1 MFNNAFSIATTTATQ
16 TIRDAYIK
24 KILVDRLP
32 TNNRY
37 MGVTRQIT
45 YPTKG
50 FPGLYKT
57 TNNLYMWGMQLPH
70 QFDRDKLLQTFLY
83 LIETKEIYAIVDLQ
97 DCVGTN
103 TSGHPD
109 MALGIGCNPYDISCS
124 EDVYYKVISSVNP
137 VVPPRYHRIST
148 YFDMSAG
155 FPSAW
160 LDIYRIYNT
169 NDKNNSVVVH
179 CLGGKGRTGSVLL
192 YLYMR
197 DNIPDVRRRL
207 TEPHFGYND
216 IAEFI
221 FNMNQLLFNEQT
233 TAQEQQNKNE
243 ASREVFKIGGKLAL
257 GQSVS
262 RLLRQR
268 VNRILFYLARGN
280 RIGSFYMYEC
290 PTGGTS
296 PNDEFRNI
304 VLQVVDWDLYDRGG
318 YNNDM
323 IKHKEWFD

>member
-1 MFNNAFSIATTTATQ
+1 M
-16 TIRDAYIK
+16 D
-24 KILVDRLP
+24 
-32 TNNRY
+32 
-37 MGVTRQIT
+37 
-45 YPTKG
+45 
-50 FPGLYKT
+50 
-57 TNNLYMWGMQLPH
+57 
-70 QFDRDKLLQTFLY
+70 
-83 LIETKEIYAIVDLQ
+83 
-97 DCVGTN
+97 
-103 TSGHPD
+103 
-109 MALGIGCNPYDISCS
+109 
-124 EDVYYKVISSVNP
+124 
-137 VVPPRYHRIST
+137 
-148 YFDMSAG
+148 
-155 FPSAW
+155 
-160 LDIYRIYNT
+160 
-169 NDKNNSVVVH
+169 
-179 CLGGKGRTGSVLL
+179 
-192 YLYMR
+192 
-197 DNIPDVRRRL
+197 
-207 TEPHFGYND
+207 ND
-216 IAEFI
+216 IGEFI

-296 PNDEFRNI
+296 PNDEFMNI

>member
-1 MFNNAFSIATTTATQ
+1 MSSI
-16 TIRDAYIK
+16 
-24 KILVDRLP
+24 
-32 TNNRY
+32 
-37 MGVTRQIT
+37 
-45 YPTKG
+45 
-50 FPGLYKT
+50 
-57 TNNLYMWGMQLPH
+57 
-70 QFDRDKLLQTFLY
+70 
-83 LIETKEIYAIVDLQ
+83 
-97 DCVGTN
+97 
-103 TSGHPD
+103 
-109 MALGIGCNPYDISCS
+109 
-124 EDVYYKVISSVNP
+124 NP

-216 IAEFI
+216 IGEFI

-296 PNDEFRNI
+296 PNDEFMNI